1 MFCKKIEL
9 KIKSKIVITSI
20 LIFIPIIICV
30 CTLTF
35 KILKINLLNS
45 TINSLTA
52 DSKYAQI
59 YIENIINENRNK
71 NINSSLETF
80 APYICNELKE
90 LFGFRTQFF
99 NTSQELL
106 ADTNNTKDIYQYNKD
121 IVEASKGNKAYIIE
135 DINGVPNIFISSPVF
150 YNNEPCGV
158 IRFIFK
164 DTPTYTIVKNSF
176 YTVLIVAL
184 IFVIIGIFLFY
195 TFAKKITLP
204 LIKLTDY
211 SKKISKGNYSERIH
225 IESGDETEVLANT
238 FNEMSENINIY
249 INEIK
254 KSQKNQ
260 KEFFDNI
267 SHEFR
272 TPLTSIIGYSYVIP
286 ELKNEKQLKESSD
299 CIRAEGERLL
309 GLVNEILT
317 IAKNE
322 KESFQI
328 ANEFINLRKILD
340 ECISTLKPRL
350 DKYHIIVENY
360 CAIHFSYGDYNKT
373 KQVFLN
379 ILDNA
384 IKYSGCEVITISSNI
399 NRNSFEVIIKDDGIG
414 FDTENPETKDGHGFG
429 LNICKDIM
437 KKQNGDFLL
446 ESKLY
451 EGTTCKIIFYK
462 HSSN

>member
-1 MFCKKIEL
+1 
-9 KIKSKIVITSI
+9 
-20 LIFIPIIICV
+20 
-30 CTLTF
+30 
-35 KILKINLLNS
+35 
-45 TINSLTA
+45 
-52 DSKYAQI
+52 
-59 YIENIINENRNK
+59 
-71 NINSSLETF
+71 
-80 APYICNELKE
+80 
-90 LFGFRTQFF
+90 
-99 NTSQELL
+99 
-106 ADTNNTKDIYQYNKD
+106 
-121 IVEASKGNKAYIIE
+121 
-135 DINGVPNIFISSPVF
+135 
-150 YNNEPCGV
+150 
-158 IRFIFK
+158 
-164 DTPTYTIVKNSF
+164 
-176 YTVLIVAL
+176 
-184 IFVIIGIFLFY
+184 IGIFLFY

-211 SKKISKGNYSERIH
+211 SKKISQGNYSERIH

-286 ELKNEKQLKESSD
+286 ELKNEEQLKESSD

-309 GLVNEILT
+309 ELVNEILT

-328 ANEFINLRKILD
+328 SNEFINIRKILD

-350 DKYHIIVENY
+350 DKYHIIIENY
-360 CAIHFSYGDYNKT
+360 CVIHFSYGNYNKT

-399 NRNSFEVIIKDDGIG
+399 NKNSFKVIIKDDGIG
-414 FDTENPETKDGHGFG
+414 FDTENPETKEGHGFG